1 MATAI
6 NIKVGKRKLE
16 WLTNRRDDGRRTG
29 LTGSLGGALVS
40 RPAHLPVRAWH
51 LAFSLRSHDALHARA
66 HFLFPNAAFPFP
78 FPSASVR
85 SRSQGKIEI

>member
-6 NIKVGKRKLE
+6 NIKVGKLE

-29 LTGSLGGALVS
+29 LTGLLGGALVS
-40 RPAHLPVRAWH
+40 RPAHLPVRWWH
-51 LAFSLRSHDALHARA
+51 LAFSLRSHDALHA

-78 FPSASVR
+78 SLPKCKRVIT
-85 SRSQGKIEI
+85 GKNQK

>member
-1 MATAI
+1 MATATAI

-51 LAFSLRSHDALHARA
+51 LAFSLRSHDALYCTRISC
-66 HFLFPNAAFPFP
+66 FPMRRSH
-78 FPSASVR
+78 FPSQVQVCDR
-85 SRSQGKIEI
+85 REKIEI